1 MSQSKKRL
9 ITGCIIVASLIT
21 IFYMCLDF
29 SSLFGLIERNYPT
42 SARRISVLFVA
53 VIAAIA
59 GKDSISKKDAL
70 LMKFSFLAICCA
82 EFLFFLGSTYGGI
95 GSFLVSHILLTIR
108 NSQGLRQKLLTLD
121 NKLTKLKFIGSGIAI
136 FAIFML
142 ILWFVFFPILK
153 FSLLLYILMVYG
165 LILSASFWAGA
176 ASYILGLL
184 PKKNSLM
191 VFIGIACFFFSD
203 ILVGLVVIKYPEPY
217 YSIANSFIW
226 VLYIPAIILL
236 ALSCYKPKEQEVK

>member
-21 IFYMCLDF
+21 ILFMCLDF
-29 SSLFGLIERNYPT
+29 SNLFGIIEKTYPR
-42 SARRISVLFVA
+42 SIKRISVLFAALIVA
-53 VIAAIA
+53 IL

-70 LMKFSFLAICCA
+70 LMKFSFLAICGA
-82 EFLFFLGSTYGGI
+82 ELLFFLGSTYGGI
-95 GSFLVSHILLTIR
+95 GAFLVSHILLTIR
-108 NSQGLRQKLLTLD
+108 NSQGLRQRLLTLD
-121 NKLTKLKFIGSGIAI
+121 NKSTKLKFIGSGIAI
-136 FAIFML
+136 YAFFIL

-153 FSLLLYILMVYG
+153 FSLLLYILLAYG
-165 LILSASFWAGA
+165 LILSTSFWGGA
-176 ASYILGLL
+176 ANYILELL

-191 VFIGIACFFFSD
+191 VLIGIACFFFSD

-236 ALSCYKPKEQEVK
+236 ALSCYKPKEQA